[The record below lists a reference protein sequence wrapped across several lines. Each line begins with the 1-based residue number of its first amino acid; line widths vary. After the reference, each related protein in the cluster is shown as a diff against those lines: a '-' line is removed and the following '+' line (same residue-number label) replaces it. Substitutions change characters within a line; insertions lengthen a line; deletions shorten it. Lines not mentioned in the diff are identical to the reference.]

1 MNLRVVTIA
10 RQDVMTRD
18 NVPMTVDAVVY
29 FRVIDPAASVVGAEN
44 YLKATLLIAQTTLRS
59 VLLTATKEKTPPTF

>member
-29 FRVIDPAASVVGAEN
+29 FRVIDPAASVV
-44 YLKATLLIAQTTLRS
+44 
-59 VLLTATKEKTPPTF
+59 